1 MSEILEGDYKMNKF
15 PIGSIIKS
23 QMFTRLVTDFWTT
36 EDGVGIYELELI
48 SVSGLSVD
56 RFEFTQ
62 EYVETVY
69 QLEEGEEDEN

>member
-23 QMFTRLVTDFWTT
+23 QTFARLVTDFWTT

-48 SVSGLSVD
+48 SVNGLSVD

>member
-1 MSEILEGDYKMNKF
+1 MREILEGDYKMNKF

-23 QMFTRLVTDFWTT
+23 QMSTRLVTDFWTT
-36 EDGVGIYELELI
+36 EDGVGIYELEII

>member
-1 MSEILEGDYKMNKF
+1 MTEILEGDYKMNKF

-23 QMFTRLVTDFWTT
+23 QTSARLVTDFWTT